1 MFVCLFRKYMNS
13 LISSTTYEK
22 GGLVFGSLIAGGQ
35 GCCIIASTNLE
46 LMRGGGKVCVEEV
59 CNKAPKS

>member
-1 MFVCLFRKYMNS
+1 MFVCLFRKDMNS

-35 GCCIIASTNLE
+35 GCCIIASTDTNLE

-59 CNKAPKS
+59 

>member
-1 MFVCLFRKYMNS
+1 MNS